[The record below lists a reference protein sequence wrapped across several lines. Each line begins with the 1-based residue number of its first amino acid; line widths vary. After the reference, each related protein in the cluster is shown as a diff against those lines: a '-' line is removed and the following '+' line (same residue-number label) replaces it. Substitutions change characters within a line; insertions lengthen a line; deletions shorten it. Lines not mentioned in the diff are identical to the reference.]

1 MRKAADT
8 TLRHLAMLSCIP
20 VHPNAKSTKR
30 ILQELRE
37 LDPDYDVSER
47 TVQRGLDQLS
57 RQYPISCEARGRA
70 NHCPDS
76 GRIRMRS
83 CGFLS

>member
-1 MRKAADT
+1 MRKATDT
-8 TLRHLAMLSCIP
+8 TLRNLAMLSCIP

-57 RQYPISCEARGRA
+57 GQFPISCEASGRA
-70 NHCPDS
+70 NH
-76 GRIRMRS
+76 
-83 CGFLS
+83 